1 MTTQQARPIP
11 TADEVATVLREV
23 LAGPEFQRTDAG
35 ESFLGGLYRRILEWL
50 AERSIDLPALPG
62 GTLVSALAIAVLFA
76 ALALAVR
83 ALVRRRVGAASR
95 LARGQTPPAPAEA
108 AIHRSAEAWEAR
120 ARELAAAG
128 RTREA
133 ALALY
138 HSVVRR
144 FADAGIIRYH
154 VSKTPGDYRREI
166 RGLDIVRPYG
176 EFLAGFEPI
185 AFGPSGGDVQGLFPL
200 ARAAVPAASP

>member
-1 MTTQQARPIP
+1 MQQDRPIP
-11 TADEVATVLREV
+11 TADRVEAVLRDV
-23 LAGPEFQRTDAG
+23 LSRPEFQRSEAG
-35 ESFLGGLYRRILEWL
+35 ESFLGGVYRRILEWL

-62 GTLVSALAIAVLFA
+62 GAVVNVLAIAVLIG

-83 ALVRRRVGAASR
+83 ALVHRRVGAGSR
-95 LARGQTPPAPAEA
+95 PTRGPAPLATTEA
-108 AIHRSAEAWEAR
+108 ATERSAEAWEAR
-120 ARELAAAG
+120 ARELAARG
-128 RTREA
+128 HSREA

-144 FADAGIIRYH
+144 FADAGVIRYH
-154 VSKTPGDYRREI
+154 LSKTPGDYRREM
-166 RGLDIVRPYG
+166 RGLDILRPYG

-185 AFGPSGGDVQGLFPL
+185 AFGPHAGGDVESLFPL